1 MLGFWVWW
9 GFFFYEG
16 RGGNLGPR
24 SANRAQPFALL
35 PALMEPRDLNW
46 MCEDEGSDEGERRGA

>member
-1 MLGFWVWW
+1 MV